1 MIDIDYKCCNSVEAF
16 NGKAFQRSNFNVKL
30 FSHYPRAHNLH
41 KYCGQQ
47 QQQKNSLCHSR
58 RQQKQQNNV
67 IAEIK

>member
-47 QQQKNSLCHSR
+47 QQQKKLALS
-58 RQQKQQNNV
+58 QPET
-67 IAEIK
+67 AETTK